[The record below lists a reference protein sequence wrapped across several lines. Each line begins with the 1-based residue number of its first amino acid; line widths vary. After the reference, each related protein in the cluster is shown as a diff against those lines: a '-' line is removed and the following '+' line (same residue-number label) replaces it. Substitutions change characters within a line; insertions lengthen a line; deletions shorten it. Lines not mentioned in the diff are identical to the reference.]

1 MFKIGTK
8 FILKLPIIG
17 KKNQFDEGLI
27 GEITEIFQRES
38 DAAYRVQFSDGR
50 IALLPQNIITET
62 SRPLE
67 NQSILNSSNT
77 KLN

>member
-50 IALLPQNIITET
+50 IAVLTQNIITET

-67 NQSILNSSNT
+67 
-77 KLN
+77 K

>member
-50 IALLPQNIITET
+50 IAVLTQNIITET
-62 SRPLE
+62 SKPLE
-67 NQSILNSSNT
+67 
-77 KLN
+77 K

>member
-1 MFKIGTK
+1 MFNVGAK

-38 DAAYRVQFSDGR
+38 EATYRVQFSDGR
-50 IALLPQNIITET
+50 IAVLPQNIITET

-67 NQSILNSSNT
+67 
-77 KLN
+77 K

>member
-1 MFKIGTK
+1 MFKIGDK
-8 FILKLPIIG
+8 FVLNLPIIG

-38 DAAYRVQFSDGR
+38 EATYRVQFSDGR
-50 IALLPQNIITET
+50 IAVLPQNIITET

-67 NQSILNSSNT
+67 
-77 KLN
+77 K